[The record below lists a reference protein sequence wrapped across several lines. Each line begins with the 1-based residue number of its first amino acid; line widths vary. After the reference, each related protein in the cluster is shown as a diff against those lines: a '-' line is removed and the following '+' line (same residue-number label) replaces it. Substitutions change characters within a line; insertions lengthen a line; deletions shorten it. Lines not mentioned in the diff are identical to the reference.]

1 MKKKRYGTPTINFS
15 LIGEVNCAV
24 CSTSGLVDDT
34 DLIFES
40 DEELE

>member
-15 LIGEVNCAV
+15 LIKEVICV
-24 CSTSGLVDDT
+24 SDSTNLEY
-34 DLIFES
+34 ES